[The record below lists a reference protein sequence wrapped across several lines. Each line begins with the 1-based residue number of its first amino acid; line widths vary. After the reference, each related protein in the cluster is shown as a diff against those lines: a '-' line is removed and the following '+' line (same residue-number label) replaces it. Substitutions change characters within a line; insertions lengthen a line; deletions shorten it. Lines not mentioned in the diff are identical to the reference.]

1 MQICFIMKL
10 FAVNILIHSKNLL
23 SRWQS
28 RRIWGLPL
36 LKNTSKLQLHIEGL
50 SLMLTWELAK
60 QVFYNQD
67 YKERSTWN
75 LLGREEKQFDWGR
88 RRGYPRLDPPW
99 GVRGSNH
106 ILRTSGL
113 RSITKK
119 TNHCSQF
126 ENQWGLLKDDTKE
139 RLQTWEAC
147 AVLLTPGYNT
157 EAADWKLPGALAGLP
172 GLALHAPRLA
182 LGPFFSPSCSSA
194 ALPLGWRLK

>member
-1 MQICFIMKL
+1 MKIAGGEEKKRRVDGKIL
-10 FAVNILIHSKNLL
+10 TPGTPGDGSGWGRGAGGAVG
-23 SRWQS
+23 RGGAGEGG
-28 RRIWGLPL
+28 GLVEGGGAGVAGVRGGGAAA
-36 LKNTSKLQLHIEGL
+36 LHRE
-50 SLMLTWELAK
+50 
-60 QVFYNQD
+60 FD
-67 YKERSTWN
+67 KERSTWN

-139 RLQTWEAC
+139 RLQT
-147 AVLLTPGYNT
+147 
-157 EAADWKLPGALAGLP
+157 
-172 GLALHAPRLA
+172 
-182 LGPFFSPSCSSA
+182 
-194 ALPLGWRLK
+194 

>member
-67 YKERSTWN
+67 YKERSTWS

-88 RRGYPRLDPPW
+88 RRGYPKLDPPW

-147 AVLLTPGYNT
+147 AQSCLLLVTTQRQLIGNCLGPWLACQDWPCMPLGLHWAPFSAYLAPVLLF
-157 EAADWKLPGALAGLP
+157 
-172 GLALHAPRLA
+172 H
-182 LGPFFSPSCSSA
+182 
-194 ALPLGWRLK
+194 

>member
-1 MQICFIMKL
+1 
-10 FAVNILIHSKNLL
+10 
-23 SRWQS
+23 
-28 RRIWGLPL
+28 
-36 LKNTSKLQLHIEGL
+36 
-50 SLMLTWELAK
+50 MLTWELAK
-60 QVFYNQD
+60 QVFYYQD
-67 YKERSTWN
+67 YKERSTWS
-75 LLGREEKQFDWGR
+75 LLGGEEKQFDWGLHHQRAHRR

-113 RSITKK
+113 RSNAKK

-139 RLQTWEAC
+139 TPDSRSVCT
-147 AVLLTPGYNT
+147 VLLTPGYNT

-182 LGPFFSPSCSSA
+182 LGPFSA
-194 ALPLGWRLK
+194 HLAPVLLFHQGGG